1 MCGGGGGGGRGLQGV
16 FFSSVFC
23 VHSAYSDVSVFVQYV
38 ITFLVYNSLFF
49 FVVVF
54 FSVC

>member
-1 MCGGGGGGGRGLQGV
+1 MWGGGGGRGLQGV